1 MVLDPAP
8 KIDIKSEI
16 IYANDSVIGYKY
28 DITLNGIAID
38 DSVSFA
44 GTISK
49 ISSIRSV
56 LSQNGSTLEVSN
68 DSIKVIEAFGGILV
82 DLTFDSENSFSRYST
97 YTATL
102 SFNELNI
109 LNDSFSCSSGQ
120 IPNSSFST
128 DLLDINKYKI
138 KEFKDNWTFNL
149 DAGILNFNNYD
160 FQPSGL
166 KINNTQIEVSYD
178 ISAEGLSY
186 FNANNEIVVPW
197 IQAKNFVQDRLFDQ
211 IKNFHSKEILS
222 IDNDIACGA
231 TTSLSGLYSNSNK
244 NIFKNPFP
252 YSVYNETI
260 ECATSESN
268 GTFSAKYNAIL
279 KFDDVNSE
287 FGDNSATHTF
297 TKVIK
302 TDYEGNKEVV
312 SVSVQGTIQGLN
324 SSNLATNLI
333 FGTFALPNNG
343 KLLVS
348 GSNIDKLN
356 NAIKIKNKII
366 NNTEDDL
373 TLPFKSGL
381 QIIPLSGEP
390 FNIPICSGSGDMTP
404 STFSL
409 TTNYFLGTI
418 NYNAEYTIDKTLS
431 YEASGVVIFNTSI
444 DVEKPKKI
452 YAELPIVG
460 GNYVIQDLMTVTNQK
475 INIVVEGR
483 KKHNKCGQPN
493 LNDIKNIMNEFV
505 LPAPTGLGFILT
517 NKNVSYN
524 FPNNSFTMNVS
535 YLCKSGCYI

>member
-1 MVLDPAP
+1 MSNIVFTYGNMVLDPAP

-222 IDNDIACGA
+222 IDNDIARGA
-231 TTSLSGLYSNSNK
+231 TTSLSGL
-244 NIFKNPFP
+244 
-252 YSVYNETI
+252 
-260 ECATSESN
+260 
-268 GTFSAKYNAIL
+268 
-279 KFDDVNSE
+279 
-287 FGDNSATHTF
+287 
-297 TKVIK
+297 
-302 TDYEGNKEVV
+302 
-312 SVSVQGTIQGLN
+312 
-324 SSNLATNLI
+324 
-333 FGTFALPNNG
+333 
-343 KLLVS
+343 
-348 GSNIDKLN
+348 
-356 NAIKIKNKII
+356 
-366 NNTEDDL
+366 
-373 TLPFKSGL
+373 
-381 QIIPLSGEP
+381 LS
-390 FNIPICSGSGDMTP
+390 
-404 STFSL
+404 
-409 TTNYFLGTI
+409 
-418 NYNAEYTIDKTLS
+418 
-431 YEASGVVIFNTSI
+431 
-444 DVEKPKKI
+444 
-452 YAELPIVG
+452 
-460 GNYVIQDLMTVTNQK
+460 
-475 INIVVEGR
+475 
-483 KKHNKCGQPN
+483 
-493 LNDIKNIMNEFV
+493 
-505 LPAPTGLGFILT
+505 
-517 NKNVSYN
+517 
-524 FPNNSFTMNVS
+524 
-535 YLCKSGCYI
+535 